1 MTLEGLMGTASFAI
15 FMHFLKVCT
24 TELKKKKKEK
34 KAPQLILHGKGNESE
49 FGQTGE
55 FPCMRE

>member
-24 TELKKKKKEK
+24 TELKKKKRK
-34 KAPQLILHGKGNESE
+34 KGKKNSIYN
-49 FGQTGE
+49 
-55 FPCMRE
+55 MKSL